1 MISSSVTA
9 HRIKSITLRT
19 QRFENGGKMCA
30 ATHINLHTDD
40 GRMTVIAHLEDG
52 VVPIQVYILA
62 GLLFARWVYQ
72 AAPMELTM
80 DDECRFRTHSSHG
93 CVWAVFDDVE
103 GVVMGCS
110 HTHEYT
116 PRHLPCVG
124 EE

>member
-52 VVPIQVYILA
+52 VVPIQDQTIA
-62 GLLFARWVYQ
+62 GKLEQ
-72 AAPMELTM
+72 N
-80 DDECRFRTHSSHG
+80 DE
-93 CVWAVFDDVE
+93 
-103 GVVMGCS
+103 
-110 HTHEYT
+110 
-116 PRHLPCVG
+116 
-124 EE
+124 